1 MVFAILFE
9 KISATPLAGLLLD
22 HFQEVG
28 NDSGIQCLGY
38 TGKKKIFFFF
48 FFFLLTTASY

>member
-48 FFFLLTTASY
+48 FFFLLTNA